1 MSNNHKPEKEY
12 IRKRL
17 LGGSF
22 EDLSPELQ
30 EILSKRCPADT
41 EPGLIEETRD
51 TSEKRI
57 KEPEQ

>member
-30 EILSKRCPADT
+30 QILSKRCPADT
-41 EPGLIEETRD
+41 ETGLIEESRD
-51 TSEKRI
+51 TSEKRM
-57 KEPEQ
+57 EDQE